1 MVTPYLDVGVFS
13 DHPVGGE
20 ELGKSTAVQGKVST
34 HTQKPGRKQTPPA
47 ERGNKRGFTLSKTPT
62 TPPGGFAPPPPTLL
76 CWPR

>member
-34 HTQKPGRKQTPPA
+34 HTQKPGRKQTPA
-47 ERGNKRGFTLSKTPT
+47 ERGNKRVFTLSKTPT
-62 TPPGGFAPPPPTLL
+62 TPPRGFAPPPPTLL